1 MYSMTWFWGI
11 NGVVYL
17 TAHPL
22 LGVITYSIGLMIFK
36 FNLTLIY
43 LDKNYKTFGGNLFK
57 ITLCIQ
63 IFAWCTQFIGH
74 GCYEKRAPALLT
86 NFLFMFIAPF
96 FAVLEVLEI
105 LLEFEKERTM
115 EYKKIAEAD
124 IAHYR
129 I

>member
-1 MYSMTWFWGI
+1 
-11 NGVVYL
+11 
-17 TAHPL
+17 
-22 LGVITYSIGLMIFK
+22 
-36 FNLTLIY
+36 
-43 LDKNYKTFGGNLFK
+43 
-57 ITLCIQ
+57 
-63 IFAWCTQFIGH
+63 
-74 GCYEKRAPALLT
+74 
-86 NFLFMFIAPF
+86 MFIAPF